1 MMVSQYNALNGTMQ
15 TTDELSQMI
24 FLSAQ
29 NSRASYMD
37 TAASVAKL
45 GNNARDAFAST
56 GEIVQFA
63 ELVNKQFTIAGASAT
78 ESSNAFLQLTQA
90 LGSGVLRGDELN
102 SIFEQAP
109 NLIQT
114 VADYMDVPIGKIRE
128 MASDGQ
134 ITAIL

>member
-1 MMVSQYNALNGTMQ
+1 MCIRDRDLSDELTQTTARLDMMVSQYNALNGTMQ

-78 ESSNAFLQLTQA
+78 ESSNAFLPVSYTHL
-90 LGSGVLRGDELN
+90 
-102 SIFEQAP
+102 
-109 NLIQT
+109 
-114 VADYMDVPIGKIRE
+114 
-128 MASDGQ
+128 
-134 ITAIL
+134 

>member
-1 MMVSQYNALNGTMQ
+1 M
-15 TTDELSQMI
+15 
-24 FLSAQ
+24 
-29 NSRASYMD
+29 
-37 TAASVAKL
+37 
-45 GNNARDAFAST
+45 
-56 GEIVQFA
+56 QFA

-134 ITAIL
+134 ITADIVKNAMFAAADDIEDRKSTRLNSSH